1 VIEAVMPDTVVTVE
15 TRAELLPVELFPQEE
30 AVVRS
35 AVEKRRRDF
44 VTGRACARLALE
56 RLGVDPGAIGSGP
69 RGEPLWPAGVVG
81 SITHCRVLRACAVAR
96 SREVRSVGVDAE
108 VHEPLAPEVLE
119 EVSSSTERRALARAP
134 NGVCLDRVLFSAKEA
149 IYKAWWPLAFRW
161 LGFEDVALS
170 LSVRER
176 TFRGQLLVPG
186 PKLNGRPLTEFC
198 GRWAVNGDVVVVG
211 VVVSA

>member
-1 VIEAVMPDTVVTVE
+1 MPDNVVTVD

-56 RLGVDPGAIGSGP
+56 RLGLDPGAIGSGP

-134 NGVCLDRVLFSAKEA
+134 NGFCLDRVLFSAKEA

-176 TFRGQLLVPG
+176 TFHGQLLVRG

-198 GRWAVNGDVVVVG
+198 GRWAVNGDVVVAG